1 MIMRSSFILLCFLVA
16 AKAVLASDI
25 LVIEVGGQVSG
36 KVEIELLE
44 DIAPKHVE
52 RVKYLAETGAY
63 NNVVFHR
70 VIDGFMAQTGD
81 VQFGLKDSVDLAF
94 AGRGGSQLPNLPAE
108 FSLLSYEKG
117 TVGMA
122 RSQHPDSANS
132 QFFIMFS
139 KAPFLDGKYTVFG
152 RVISGQDTVD
162 LIKKG
167 QGSNGEVTEPD
178 YMSKVYIKN

>member
-1 MIMRSSFILLCFLVA
+1 MIKRIFSILLCFFIVSKVA
-16 AKAVLASDI
+16 CASDI
-25 LVIEVGGQVSG
+25 LVIEIAGQVSG

-44 DIAPKHVE
+44 EIAPKHVE
-52 RVKYLAETGAY
+52 RVKYLAEIGAY

-81 VQFGLKDSVDLAF
+81 VKFGLKDSGELAF

-139 KAPFLDGKYTVFG
+139 EAPFLDGKYTIFG
-152 RVISGQDTVD
+152 RVISGQETVD

-167 QGSNGEVTEPD
+167 QGNNGEVTEPD

>member
-1 MIMRSSFILLCFLVA
+1 MIIRIFSILLCLVMV
-16 AKAVLASDI
+16 AKVAFSSDI
-25 LVIEVGGQVSG
+25 LVIEVAGQVSG

-44 DIAPKHVE
+44 EVAPKHVE
-52 RVKYLAETGAY
+52 RIKYLAETGAY

-81 VQFGLKDSVDLAF
+81 VQFGLKDSNDLAF
-94 AGRGGSQLPNLPAE
+94 AGRGGSQLPNLAAE
-108 FSLLSYEKG
+108 FSSLSYEKG

-139 KAPFLDGKYTVFG
+139 EAPFLDGKYTIFG

-167 QGSNGEVTEPD
+167 QGSNGEVAEPD
-178 YMSKVYIKN
+178 YMSKVYIKY

>member
-1 MIMRSSFILLCFLVA
+1 MLTRLVSVLLSFLLFT
-16 AKAVLASDI
+16 KIVLASDI
-25 LVIEVGGQVSG
+25 LVIEVSGQTSG
-36 KVEIELLE
+36 VVQIELLE
-44 DIAPKHVE
+44 EVAPKHVE

-81 VQFGLKDSVDLAF
+81 VQFGLKDSADLVF
-94 AGRGGSQLPNLPAE
+94 AGRGGSKLPNLPAE
-108 FSLLSYEKG
+108 FSALSYKKG
-117 TVGMA
+117 VVGMA

-139 KAPFLDGKYTVFG
+139 EAPFLDGKYTIFG

-162 LIKKG
+162 SIKKG
-167 QGSNGEVTEPD
+167 QGSNGEVEQPD
-178 YMSKVYIKN
+178 FMSKVYIKK